1 MIKGFI
7 MTRCEEIK
15 KSLEIGSTEQQVL
28 RSIGWFYHNKYQPDL
43 DKAFKCL
50 IDLGIEKVVVDKKNI
65 YICLERPGLLIG
77 MKGENIDALQAFLLN
92 DGFKQKIAI
101 IESRRDVKE
110 FLTSWTYAYYDGY

>member
-1 MIKGFI
+1 

-28 RSIGWFYHNKYQPDL
+28 RSIGWFYHNKHQPDTN
-43 DKAFKCL
+43 KAFEYL
-50 IDLGIEKVVVDKKNI
+50 MDLGIEKVVVDKKNI